1 MLFGRLLQRLVR
13 IGELTVVDADGR
25 AHVFAGSQPGPTI
38 KIRLHD
44 RKLHTRLFI
53 DPMLGVPE
61 AYVDGSLTIEDGK
74 SCYDFMEYA
83 AINLGCGGPSHWVQR
98 VLSGARWLGR
108 KVAQYNPAQRSRR
121 NVAHHYDLS
130 GELYELFLDADRQYS
145 CAYFG
150 SPDDSLEM
158 AQARK
163 KRHIAAK
170 LLLQPG
176 QKVLDIGSGWGGLGL
191 YLAERSR
198 VDVTGVTLSEEQ
210 HKLSNE
216 RAVNAGL
223 NDRVRFEMRD
233 YRAVDGRF
241 DRIVSVGMFEH
252 VGIGHYREFFDKVR
266 KLLKE
271 DGVALLHT
279 IGRADGPGFT
289 NPWIDKYIFPGGYT
303 PALSEVMPAI
313 EKAGLYVTDVEV
325 LRLHYAET
333 LRHWRQR
340 FLANVERA
348 RALYDD
354 RFCRMWELYLA
365 ASETAFRYTGQV
377 VFQIQLARR
386 QDAVPLIRDYIT
398 AHENDRSNSL
408 AAAE

>member
-1 MLFGRLLQRLVR
+1 MLFGHLLQNLVK

-25 AHVFAGSQPGPTI
+25 THVFTGREPGPTI

-44 RKLHTRLFI
+44 KKLHSRLFF
-53 DPMLGVPE
+53 DPMLRLPE
-61 AYVDGSLTIEDGK
+61 AYVDGSLTVEDGK
-74 SCYDFMEYA
+74 SCYDFMEFA
-83 AINLGCGGPSHWVQR
+83 AMNLGLAGSTHWVQR
-98 VLSGARWLGR
+98 LLGGVRWLGR
-108 KVAQYNPAQRSRR
+108 KVAQYNPAHRSRT

-150 SPDDSLEM
+150 TPDDSLEM

-170 LLLQPG
+170 LLLEPG

-191 YLAERSR
+191 YLAERGQ

-210 HKLSNE
+210 HKLSNQ
-216 RAVNAGL
+216 RAENAGL
-223 NDRVRFEMRD
+223 NDRVRFELQD
-233 YRAVDGRF
+233 YRAIDGQF

-252 VGIGHYREFFDKVR
+252 VGVGHYREFFTRVR
-266 KLLKE
+266 KLLTA

-279 IGRADGPGFT
+279 IGRSDGPGFT
-289 NPWIDKYIFPGGYT
+289 NPWIDKYIFPGGYA
-303 PALSEVMPAI
+303 PALSEVIPAI
-313 EKAGLYVTDVEV
+313 EKAGLYVTDIEV

-333 LRHWRQR
+333 LRHWRRR
-340 FLANVERA
+340 FLDNVERA

-365 ASETAFRYTGQV
+365 ASETAFRYSGQV
-377 VFQIQLARR
+377 VFQIQLAGR
-386 QDAVPLIRDYIT
+386 QDSVPLVRDYIT
-398 AHENDRSNSL
+398 AFENDRSNSL